1 MSDQAERT
9 KLKIGTAPTDGMTT
23 AMADTQQTP
32 DTQTEGA
39 DAPTTTA
46 LIEAINLRSMA
57 LIVLTGIATLFFIDW
72 AQAVLLP
79 LVVAVLISYAL
90 DPLVSTLDRIRIP
103 RPLGAAIVLF
113 ALLGV
118 IAAASVPL
126 KQEATAMLDKIPVA
140 INEFQRKEAQSTD
153 DEEGLMEKAQT
164 AAKEIEAT
172 AARDQKDTMV
182 TQPGVTPVR
191 VVDKPMD
198 IQEYVIKG
206 SPAALVL
213 VSQGFSVLLLVYFLL
228 AVGSLYRR
236 KVVRISGPSFGRMRK
251 AARIMNELHQQ
262 VRRFLFVTV
271 ISALFVGIVTWLAF
285 LALGME
291 QAALWGVVAGVAS
304 GIPYLGP
311 FLVLIGTG
319 LAAFIQFGELNMA
332 IIVAGVSLIITSIQG
347 NLLTPWLTSYISSL
361 NAVAIFIGLLFWGW
375 LWGPVGLIVA
385 TPILMITKSV
395 CDHVVN
401 LRAVGELLG
410 K

>member
-1 MSDQAERT
+1 MDNDEQSPATTQDAN
-9 KLKIGTAPTDGMTT
+9 GTPS
-23 AMADTQQTP
+23 
-32 DTQTEGA
+32 
-39 DAPTTTA
+39 TTA
-46 LIEAINLRSMA
+46 LIEAINIRSMA
-57 LIVLTGIATLFFIDW
+57 LIVLTSIATLYFIDW
-72 AQAVLLP
+72 AQSVLLP

-90 DPLVSTLDRIRIP
+90 DPVVSTLDKIRIP
-103 RPLGAAIVLF
+103 RPLGAAIALF
-113 ALLGV
+113 ALIGI

-126 KQEATAMLDKIPVA
+126 KQEAMAMLDKIPVA
-140 INEFQRKEAQSTD
+140 MNEFQRREAHSSN
-153 DEEGLMEKAQT
+153 EEESIMEKAQT

-172 AARDQKDTMV
+172 AAQDQEDAESS
-182 TQPGVTPVR
+182 QPGVTRVR

-213 VSQGFSVLLLVYFLL
+213 VSQFISVLLLVYFLL

-236 KVVRISGPSFGRMRK
+236 KVVKISGPSFGRMRK

-271 ISALFVGIVTWLAF
+271 IGALFVGIVTWLAF

-304 GIPYLGP
+304 AVPYLGP

-319 LAAFIQFGELNMA
+319 VAAFIQFGELEMA
-332 IIVAGVSLIITSIQG
+332 VIVSGVSLIITSIQG

-401 LRAVGELLG
+401 LRSVGELLG